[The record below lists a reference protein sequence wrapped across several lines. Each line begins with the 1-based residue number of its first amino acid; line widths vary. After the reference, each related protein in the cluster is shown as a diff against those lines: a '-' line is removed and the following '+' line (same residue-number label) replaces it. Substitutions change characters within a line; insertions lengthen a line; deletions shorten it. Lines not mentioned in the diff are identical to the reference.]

1 MLAEL
6 SIDDLVL
13 IAGARLELAA
23 GLNVITGETGA
34 GKTLLTQG
42 IGLLLG
48 QKGEESLVRPGAE
61 QALVQAVFDDDGETL
76 SVARRITR
84 GGRSRAFLD
93 GLVSSLPAVEAVLR
107 ERVAFYGQLEHARL
121 LQLDRQLD
129 LLDAWAG
136 AGVAA
141 LLDDYATAWSTAQ
154 ELSRE
159 LLTLRS
165 AGRDRERELDLLRF
179 QIDEIEAAAI
189 EPGEDE
195 LLKAERERLRHGEK
209 LVERVG
215 GAIALFSD
223 ESSGGG
229 LDALRT
235 AARLLAEAEALDRA
249 LAAAAARLA
258 GLTAEADD
266 LLSVLRAYLDDLDV
280 DPAHRDAV
288 ELRYDRLSL
297 LARKYGGSADAVI
310 AHAVAASERLV
321 VLERLAA
328 DESDLVAR
336 LDHAQAR
343 AVALAARLSQA
354 RAAAAPAFAAGVA
367 DELRGLAMPHVRFE
381 VVLQPRGEGP
391 DALGPRGAD
400 EAEFV
405 FSANPGVP
413 PRPLRET
420 ASGGELSRAMLAI
433 KSLVH
438 LGHDVRTLIF
448 DEVDTGIGGVTATVL
463 GERLAALARGRGG
476 GAAPRRRPD
485 RLYHAPAPGSR
496 FRRAP
501 FRDHQAGRRPGRRHR
516 DGRHRGRRRRSP
528 RRAGAHARRRAR
540 RPHRPR
546 ARPRATRAGALRAHA
561 VGGRRPRRAR
571 RRRCVGARACRG
583 VSVCRRP
590 SAAPESLSALRPLVY
605 LLPEVTS
612 GLAGQTLVT
621 ARMHRAEPTTRRF
634 DSPAARTACACVTA
648 TPRRRTPRERPG
660 AGGDCVWRWR
670 GLALVRPP
678 SGTIGAPRHDPATTT
693 WPLATSEGAWQNISS

>member
-6 SIDDLVL
+6 SIADLVL
-13 IAGARLELAA
+13 IAEARLELAP

-48 QKGEESLVRPGAE
+48 QKGEESLVRPGCD

-84 GGRSRAFLD
+84 KGRSRAFLD
-93 GLVSSLPAVEAVLR
+93 GLVSSLPAVETALR

-136 AGVAA
+136 PEVVSLLADYGAA
-141 LLDDYATAWSTAQ
+141 WTALQA
-154 ELSRE
+154 LSRE
-159 LLTLRS
+159 LVALRGE
-165 AGRDRERELDLLRF
+165 GRDRDREVDLLRF
-179 QIDEIEAAAI
+179 QVDEIEAAAV

-195 LLKAERERLRHGEK
+195 RLKVERERLRHAER

-215 GAIALFSD
+215 GAAALLSD

-235 AARLLAEAEALDRA
+235 AERLLAEAEGLDPA
-249 LAAAAARLA
+249 LADAAARLA
-258 GLTAEADD
+258 ALAAETDD
-266 LLSVLRAYLDDLDV
+266 VLAVLRDYLDDLDV

-288 ELRYDRLSL
+288 ELRYDQLRL

-310 AHAVAASERLV
+310 AHAAAAGERLI
-321 VLERLAA
+321 VLERLVA
-328 DESDLVAR
+328 DESELVER
-336 LDHAQAR
+336 LEAAQAR
-343 AVALAARLSQA
+343 ALELAARLTVA
-354 RAAAAPAFAAGVA
+354 RAAAAPVFAARVA

-381 VVLQPRGEGP
+381 VVLQARGEGLEG
-391 DALGPRGAD
+391 LGQRGAD

-413 PRPLRET
+413 LRPLRET

-463 GERLAALARGRGG
+463 GERLAALAAATQIVCITHLPQVAVFAERHFVISKLADPQADTTETVVAQVAGDERLDELVRMLGG
-476 GAAPRRRPD
+476 QSGDLTA
-485 RLYHAPAPGSR
+485 
-496 FRRAP
+496 
-501 FRDHQAGRRPGRRHR
+501 RDH
-516 DGRHRGRRRRSP
+516 
-528 RRAGAHARRRAR
+528 
-540 RPHRPR
+540 
-546 ARPRATRAGALRAHA
+546 
-561 VGGRRPRRAR
+561 
-571 RRRCVGARACRG
+571 ARALLER
-583 VSVCRRP
+583 
-590 SAAPESLSALRPLVY
+590 AA
-605 LLPEVTS
+605 
-612 GLAGQTLVT
+612 
-621 ARMHRAEPTTRRF
+621 
-634 DSPAARTACACVTA
+634 AARA
-648 TPRRRTPRERPG
+648 
-660 AGGDCVWRWR
+660 
-670 GLALVRPP
+670 
-678 SGTIGAPRHDPATTT
+678 S
-693 WPLATSEGAWQNISS
+693 